1 MNRHKRYPP
10 EVRERAVRLVLEHQE
25 NYHSQWAALMNRSGN
40 PGAIHLRQLFLESI
54 NDNNARNHQY

>member
-25 NYHSQWAALMNRSGN
+25 NYDSQWAALTSIAGKIGLYRGN
-40 PGAIHLRQLFLESI
+40 LA
-54 NDNNARNHQY
+54 

>member
-25 NYHSQWAALMNRSGN
+25 NYNSQWTELPVSVSSRLLMAG
-40 PGAIHLRQLFLESI
+40 
-54 NDNNARNHQY
+54 

>member
-25 NYHSQWAALMNRSGN
+25 NYDSQWAALTDNVKYL
-40 PGAIHLRQLFLESI
+40 AHIFLKGWS
-54 NDNNARNHQY
+54 QSV

>member
-25 NYHSQWAALMNRSGN
+25 NYNSQWTECPVSVSSRLLMAG
-40 PGAIHLRQLFLESI
+40 
-54 NDNNARNHQY
+54 